1 MKMASSNLDKMSLK
15 DLLDLEARLTNAIMK
30 AKDREKNDLKS
41 KIDQIAQSAGMSVA
55 ELYNIGRG
63 RGAAK
68 GAKVAIKYINPDNKS
83 ETWTGRGRQPR
94 WLAAKLS
101 KGGKLNDFS
110 I

>member
-1 MKMASSNLDKMSLK
+1 MALPNVDKMPLK
-15 DLLDLEARLTNAIMK
+15 DLLELEVRVRNAIVK
-30 AKDREKNDLKS
+30 AKDREKNELKS
-41 KIDQIAQSAGMSVA
+41 KIDQLAQSAGISVS

-68 GAKVAIKYINPDNKS
+68 GTKVAVKYINPDNKS

-101 KGGKLNDFS
+101 KGGKLNDFA